1 MKGKINSGARR
12 DFLKKSSLLA
22 IAVTVAPFSSCR
34 DKDEPS
40 PEPENC
46 RTTDDIL
53 GPFYLAGAPFKDDII
68 PEGVVAEPLLVQ
80 GRVLSGCQDP
90 IADAIVE
97 IWNANEEGA
106 YDSSVDFFFRGRYR
120 TAADGKYSFR
130 TIVPGRYL
138 NGNTYRPSHI
148 HFRITAPGYAELVS
162 QIYFREDPFI
172 ASDPWASAEKAAE
185 RILEISTDSTG
196 ADIVNFDIH
205 MTKT

>member
-1 MKGKINSGARR
+1 MKQHINRVARR

-22 IAVTVAPFSSCR
+22 IAATMAPFSSCR
-34 DKDEPS
+34 EKEEPA
-40 PEPENC
+40 PGPENC

-53 GPFYLAGAPFKDDII
+53 GPFYLAGAPFREDII
-68 PEGVVAEPLLVQ
+68 PEGVATEPLFVQ
-80 GRVLSGCQDP
+80 GKVISGCTDA

-97 IWNANEEGA
+97 IWNANEEGS
-106 YDSSVDFFFRGRYR
+106 YDSSTDFLFRGRFR
-120 TAADGKYSFR
+120 TGSDGTYSFR

-138 NGNTYRPSHI
+138 NGGTFRPSHI

-172 ASDPWASAEKAAE
+172 DSDPWASAEKAVE
-185 RILEISTDSTG
+185 RILEISQNNNGD
-196 ADIVNFDIH
+196 DIVNFDIH